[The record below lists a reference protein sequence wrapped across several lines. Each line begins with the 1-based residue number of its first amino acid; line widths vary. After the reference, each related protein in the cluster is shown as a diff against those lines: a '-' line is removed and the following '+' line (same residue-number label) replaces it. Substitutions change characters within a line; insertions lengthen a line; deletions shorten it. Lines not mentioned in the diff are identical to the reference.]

1 MIYKAKEFTLKNG
14 IKVTLK
20 SPEISD
26 ALNLLNSIIEV
37 SRTSDYITSL
47 PEDYQKYL
55 DDITKE

>member
-26 ALNLLNSIIEV
+26 AQKMIDCII
-37 SRTSDYITSL
+37 
-47 PEDYQKYL
+47 
-55 DDITKE
+55 DITRTTDYM